1 MTLAP
6 HFIWQ
11 SPRPEPLYNNA
22 EMRGFYTIWEMHA
35 YDLAR
40 NSLRTDLPLKLA
52 TYWRFYFGPLLTLP
66 LLAAL
71 LLWRNR
77 QVKTALLMVGG
88 ADRWRWRRRC
98 GTCRI
103 TRLPAHASRCCSW
116 SMGMRRLRAVSWR
129 GRRWGLYFVRSLPAA
144 CVAMLIAQIAAGP
157 QASHG
162 LPQQSW
168 RWPAADW
175 DRPQILGQLRST
187 GERHLVLVRYDR
199 RHDPGDEWVYNGA
212 DIDGSQ
218 VVWARELDPESNAEL
233 IRYFAGR
240 KVWLVEPDQ
249 HPPRL
254 VPYATAPFRP
264 MLFVP
269 LGAPGIPV
277 LRQVEELKPRI
288 LKAAAASESAQF
300 SCDVWS
306 YYFIQAT
313 GVTGPDVTADCY
325 GAARGQPVSFDHYFA
340 WLRAQPGG
348 TDHRP
353 SWSVIPR

>member
-22 EMRGFYTIWEMHA
+22 EMRGFYTIWEMHV
-35 YDLAR
+35 YDVAR
-40 NSLRTDLPLKLA
+40 NSLRTDLPLKLG

-66 LLAAL
+66 LLASL
-71 LLWRNR
+71 LLWR
-77 QVKTALLMVGG
+77 
-88 ADRWRWRRRC
+88 DRWMKMALTMLAALTLALTPEVWHSPHYAAP
-98 GTCRI
+98 GAG
-103 TRLPAHASRCCSW
+103 LA
-116 SMGMRRLRAVSWR
+116 MLLVVVGMRRLGAVSWR
-129 GRRWGLYFVRSLPAA
+129 RRRVGLYLVRCLPAGCLA
-144 CVAMLIAQIAAGP
+144 VLIAQVAAGP

-168 RWPAADW
+168 RWPTADW
-175 DRPQILGQLRST
+175 DRPRISRNLRAT
-187 GERHLVLVRYDR
+187 AERHLVFVRYDR

-218 VVWARELDPESNAEL
+218 VVWARELDPESNANL
-233 IRYFAGR
+233 MRYFAGR
-240 KVWLVEPDQ
+240 KVWLVEPDRD
-249 HPPRL
+249 PPRL

-264 MLFVP
+264 MPFVQ

-288 LKAAAASESAQF
+288 LKAAEASENAQF

-306 YYFIQAT
+306 YHFTQAT
-313 GVTGPDVTADCY
+313 GVMVYTTPDCF
-325 GAARGQPVSFDHYFA
+325 GANRGQPVSFDHYFA
-340 WLRAQPGG
+340 WLRAQ
-348 TDHRP
+348 R
-353 SWSVIPR
+353 